1 MPNLERKLK
10 IFADRTE
17 MAAPSGADKADILGV
32 SASLDLSALPVLSP
46 VTSVCKLGRDSL

>member
-32 SASLDLSALPVLSP
+32 SASLDLSALPGLSP